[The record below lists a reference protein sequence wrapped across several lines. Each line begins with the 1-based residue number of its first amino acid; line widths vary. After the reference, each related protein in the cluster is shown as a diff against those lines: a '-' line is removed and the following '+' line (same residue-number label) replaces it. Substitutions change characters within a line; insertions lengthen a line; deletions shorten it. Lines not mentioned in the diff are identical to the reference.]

1 MSQQSLSL
9 IGRQTDV
16 EVAGAM
22 ANVDTEPLDGVD
34 YKNGVLAYITLVSIS
49 LT

>member
-1 MSQQSLSL
+1 MSQQSLSK
-9 IGRQTDV
+9 RRFQTDG
-16 EVAGAM
+16 EAAGAM

-34 YKNGVLAYITLVSIS
+34 YKNGVLAYITLVSIF